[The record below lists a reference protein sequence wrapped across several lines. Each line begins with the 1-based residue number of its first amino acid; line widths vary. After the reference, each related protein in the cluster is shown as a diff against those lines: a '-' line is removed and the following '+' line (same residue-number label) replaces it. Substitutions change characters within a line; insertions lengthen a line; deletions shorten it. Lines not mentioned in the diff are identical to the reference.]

1 MIAYGN
7 KLKFAEKGFA
17 SGDMM
22 VVSGKVRFESPDIRP
37 MRDDV
42 RIEDPE
48 HFVAYQNFV
57 SIIKQ
62 RNQSLQN
69 ASSDLFEAAYKAMT
83 PKERA
88 RFANLTVDE
97 HGNVIKGRRLRGTS
111 KRVANSS
118 EFGKFKNEIIN
129 NPNNYI
135 DKQKIDEQKKLLEE
149 MSLKSLCP

>member
-1 MIAYGN
+1 GRASEINMKAKVASFGPAEQFEDIADGIIVMRNPLHSESFVDAYGN

-62 RNQSLQN
+62 R
-69 ASSDLFEAAYKAMT
+69 
-83 PKERA
+83 
-88 RFANLTVDE
+88 
-97 HGNVIKGRRLRGTS
+97 
-111 KRVANSS
+111 
-118 EFGKFKNEIIN
+118 
-129 NPNNYI
+129 
-135 DKQKIDEQKKLLEE
+135 
-149 MSLKSLCP
+149 